1 MPVGSISTMTKI
13 DATLLQRAQDFD
25 RRALADIYETYH
37 PLIYSYVFR
46 RVGDVE
52 HARDLTAEVFKHLL
66 QTLRQGNGPDQSLR
80 AWLYRAA
87 HNQVIDHY
95 RRQQFRQHQP
105 LEDDWQDSAAEPVQI
120 VEQEML
126 AEKVR
131 QALHTLTPIQ
141 QEVIA
146 LKFLEGWS
154 NEEVATLI
162 ERPVG
167 AVKSL
172 QHRALA
178 TLQRCLAPL
187 KAKVW
192 L

>member
-1 MPVGSISTMTKI
+1 MTDT
-13 DATLLQRAQDFD
+13 DAILLQRARTFD

-66 QTLRQGNGPDQSLR
+66 QTLRQGGGPDQSLR
-80 AWLYRAA
+80 AWLYRTA

-95 RRQQFRQHQP
+95 RRQQFRQHQT
-105 LEDDWQDSAAEPVQI
+105 LAEEWQDAAAEPGHI
-120 VEQEML
+120 VEQEMT
-126 AEKVR
+126 AQKVR

-162 ERPVG
+162 ERPIG

-178 TLQRCLAPL
+178 TLQRYLSPL
-187 KAKVW
+187 KEKVR